1 MSTDQT
7 PQGSEHASEG
17 HDHHEHVHAA
27 TSSRLDHID
36 QRRQSVEDDQHHIH
50 NLARLSAGRNVR
62 VRVEEGIE
70 EREQRLMEEG
80 YSIKEAHNLA
90 YQEAFQEDYENT
102 RNDFL
107 HRMASRISAD
117 ENDETEVR
125 NNTLK
130 LAEFFSQYANEEDPS
145 GIRAYVKTVNEAW
158 GPEGG
163 LQELLEELSNV
174 FGLAESQEIL
184 DMLKHEEQTTI
195 LEMQEAYFLSQ
206 VAEKEKRRRLRKILR
221 AYEDT
226 GNDREQCDCLEKHLH
241 KLKDEEVIALLA
253 FNKEAEEET
262 VDASTK
268 EIFEGTTFKMEI
280 ERAATRVQEE
290 EGEEGQAKGAASRT
304 ARAAMEHMH
313 TEIPHFESLPD
324 EGKEA
329 VTDLVHEGGGI
340 VLSALFGEDFEVTD
354 TGISGSVAGSDME
367 LHFENRSLT
376 IIGHKTGKPYTL
388 PGPRP
393 QDYDLMRLYELAIE
407 DRHTGLEDTFLK
419 AFAKT
424 VARIDTGDNELL
436 RERDAHHYH
445 KYLGIFVGH
454 GVNTV
459 EQKRRL
465 KRLGAI
471 GDGDSPIPDRLE
483 QLAIA
488 IPHYVPIAGEGGIH
502 HGQGAIGY
510 EDFIT
515 LVDLWDEEGFVLP
528 SLNNLKEATRQR
540 LRDQ

>member
-1 MSTDQT
+1 
-7 PQGSEHASEG
+7 
-17 HDHHEHVHAA
+17 
-27 TSSRLDHID
+27 
-36 QRRQSVEDDQHHIH
+36 
-50 NLARLSAGRNVR
+50 
-62 VRVEEGIE
+62 VEEGIE

-329 VTDLVHEGGGI
+329 VTDL
-340 VLSALFGEDFEVTD
+340 
-354 TGISGSVAGSDME
+354 
-367 LHFENRSLT
+367 
-376 IIGHKTGKPYTL
+376 
-388 PGPRP
+388 
-393 QDYDLMRLYELAIE
+393 
-407 DRHTGLEDTFLK
+407 
-419 AFAKT
+419 
-424 VARIDTGDNELL
+424 
-436 RERDAHHYH
+436 
-445 KYLGIFVGH
+445 
-454 GVNTV
+454 
-459 EQKRRL
+459 
-465 KRLGAI
+465 
-471 GDGDSPIPDRLE
+471 
-483 QLAIA
+483 
-488 IPHYVPIAGEGGIH
+488 
-502 HGQGAIGY
+502 
-510 EDFIT
+510 
-515 LVDLWDEEGFVLP
+515 
-528 SLNNLKEATRQR
+528 
-540 LRDQ
+540 